1 MAIAMKIAGHIS
13 KSSWIRRMFEEGERL
28 RQEYGAENVHDF
40 TLGNP
45 DVEPPDAFY
54 RELRTLS
61 QDPLPGMHRYM
72 NNAGYNE
79 TRAAVAA
86 KLTRDSGLAVAGDH
100 VIMTCGAGGALNVVL
115 KTILNP
121 GEEVII
127 LAPYFVEY
135 KFYIDNHGG
144 VPVEVWTNHET
155 FQLDIEAIEKALTPK
170 TRAILICSPNNP
182 TGVIYPEESLRQL
195 GAIVKKVH
203 KRNGHLIYVISDEP
217 YARIAYDGK
226 HVPNIFPLV
235 ESSIIVTSHSKD
247 LALPGERIGYL
258 AANPRM
264 DTVMQFMEGAIFS
277 NRVLGFVNAPAL
289 MQRLVA
295 KLQDESVDIAAYQV
309 KRDLLVNALTAMGFE
324 MVKPDGAFY
333 LFPKSP
339 LADDVEFVKLA
350 QKHRILLVPGAGF
363 GAPGFFRIAYCVDK
377 AVIERSLP
385 AWSNLAKEVGLKG

>member
-1 MAIAMKIAGHIS
+1 MAIANKIAGQIS
-13 KSSWIRRMFEEGERL
+13 KSSWIRKMFEEGERL
-28 RQEYGAENVHDF
+28 RQEFGAGNVHDF

-45 DVEPPDAFY
+45 DVEPPEAFH
-54 RELRTLS
+54 RELLALARN
-61 QDPLPGMHRYM
+61 PVPGMHRYM
-72 NNAGYNE
+72 NNAGYVE

-86 KLTRDSGLAVAGDH
+86 KLSKDAGLAVAAEH
-100 VIMTCGAGGALNVVL
+100 VVMTCGAGGALNVVL

-144 VPVEVWTNHET
+144 VPVEVWTDRET
-155 FQLDIEAIEKALTPK
+155 FQLDIDAIEKALTPK

-182 TGVIYPEESLRQL
+182 TGVIYPAESLRQL
-195 GAIVKKVH
+195 GDCLKKIH
-203 KRNGHLIYVISDEP
+203 RRNGHLIYVISDEP

-235 ESSIIVTSHSKD
+235 DSSIIVTSHSKD

-264 DTVMQFMEGAIFS
+264 DTVMQFMEGAVFS

-295 KLQDESVDIAAYQV
+295 KLQDESVDIADYQA
-309 KRDLLVNALTAMGFE
+309 KRDLLVNELTTMGFS

-350 QKHRILLVPGAGF
+350 QKYRILLVPGAGF
-363 GAPGFFRIAYCVDK
+363 GAPGYFRIAYCVDK
-377 AVIERSLP
+377 GVIERSLP
-385 AWSNLAKEVGLKG
+385 AWRELAKSLL